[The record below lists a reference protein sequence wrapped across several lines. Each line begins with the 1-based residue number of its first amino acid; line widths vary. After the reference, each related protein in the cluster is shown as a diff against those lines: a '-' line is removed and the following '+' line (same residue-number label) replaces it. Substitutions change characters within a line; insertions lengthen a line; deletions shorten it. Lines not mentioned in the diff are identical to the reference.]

1 MSESS
6 SRASL
11 ETIQEWLENHYN
23 SAMSAYVY
31 DDHVRLTNGSA
42 GYFIDIYINDGDTLT
57 LTGQR
62 YSEDIN
68 KTCDATEDA
77 LIDTL
82 SKTI

>member
-6 SRASL
+6 SSVSL

-23 SAMSAYVY
+23 SAMATYLY

-42 GYFIDIYINDGDTLT
+42 GYFIDIYINNDGSLT

-62 YSEDIN
+62 YSEDID

-77 LIDTL
+77 LTDTL

>member
-6 SRASL
+6 SSVSL

-23 SAMSAYVY
+23 SAMATYVY
-31 DDHVRLTNGSA
+31 DDHVRLTNGST
-42 GYFIDIYINDGDTLT
+42 GYFIDIYVDDGTLT

-62 YSEDIN
+62 YSEDID

-77 LIDTL
+77 LTDTL
-82 SKTI
+82 SQTI